1 MDDRRREA
9 RRRRILE
16 SAEDRLA
23 RITKAQ
29 SAGFSTD
36 NVSDAGSR
44 PRRPTAGSSANSSPA
59 PSFADPP
66 TPTLDAQRSSAPA
79 TPIAELPPPAITHS
93 PQLERA
99 TPHLRRPYSSSRFAF
114 GGSDTDSIG
123 GCSPLG
129 APSVTAS
136 ILSDYP
142 APPLTA
148 TNAQES
154 TSYQSHLL
162 DDFTERLA
170 ALEQSSS
177 PGPALPLPPGLMAFE
192 SLQEK
197 RVSNVG
203 RTFAALAFGIG
214 VLLIY
219 FTSESTDWADR
230 VDRLY
235 DLGNDTVVHGGFSSY
250 LPVWLL
256 FVVME
261 VVFTATDNRY
271 VGKDTMVILTGVF
284 NDLAVAL
291 FVVGVAVGLEPL
303 MRPKE

>member
-1 MDDRRREA
+1 MDERRREA

-23 RITKAQ
+23 RITNAQ

-36 NVSDAGSR
+36 NASDAGSR
-44 PRRPTAGSSANSSPA
+44 PRRVTAGSSANSSPA

-66 TPTLDAQRSSAPA
+66 TPTLDAQTSTAPA

-99 TPHLRRPYSSSRFAF
+99 TPHLRRPFSSSRLAF
-114 GGSDTDSIG
+114 GGSDSDSITG
-123 GCSPLG
+123 GSPLG

-136 ILSDYP
+136 NTSHYP
-142 APPLTA
+142 AASITT

-154 TSYQSHLL
+154 TLYQSHLL
-162 DDFTERLA
+162 DDFAERLA

-177 PGPALPLPPGLMAFE
+177 AAPTLPLPPGLMAFK

-203 RTFAALAFGIG
+203 RTVAALAFGIG
-214 VLLIY
+214 VLWIY

-256 FVVME
+256 FLVME
-261 VVFTATDNRY
+261 VVFTVTDNRY
-271 VGKDTMVILTGVF
+271 VGKDAMVILTGVF